1 MHDWLFNLADLEVV
15 AVPVLVKVLGEL
27 VDSSDLVAAT
37 KGIDLPAWVDLV
49 AGQVVVTNEL
59 LSGLINVP
67 GFWKLLSSQ

>member
-37 KGIDLPAWVDLV
+37 KGIDLAAWVDLV